1 MGCLVEE
8 GGVEAAVP
16 DVRILG
22 TAPDKQPGIQ
32 VIQSLLV
39 LRSIRRLC
47 SFFSGERERAR
58 AREEE
63 KGRVRLIE

>member
-8 GGVEAAVP
+8 GRVEAAVP

-47 SFFSGERERAR
+47 SFFSVERERERAR
-58 AREEE
+58 GGERESE
-63 KGRVRLIE
+63 ID